1 MFKKIILASVVVVLV
16 FAPFAAGKVKYLPL
30 KEFGIRVAV
39 KNFYSKV
46 GKTYTGT
53 VIDPVKLQYM
63 NEIFRNAGRGD
74 KVKVTNLGNGQVRLK
89 NLATGE
95 SETLEVR
102 VQYSAYDGIVEY
114 TSRGTHTGPDAS
126 RNIVYADRSVPRVT
140 APRMTTPRMTTPRV
154 TVPRMTTPKPR
165 FEVTQDV
172 NSVVTAIKTR
182 FTSREIRQIVNG
194 LEN

>member
-114 TSRGTHTGPDAS
+114 TSRGTYTS
-126 RNIVYADRSVPRVT
+126 RDIVYADRSVPRMT
-140 APRMTTPRMTTPRV
+140 APRMTTLRV
-154 TVPRMTTPKPR
+154 TAPKPR

-182 FTSREIRQIVNG
+182 FTSREIRQIVNR
-194 LEN
+194 LEH

>member
-1 MFKKIILASVVVVLV
+1 MLKKIILASVIIVLI
-16 FAPFAAGKVKYLPL
+16 FAPFAAGKVKYLSL

-53 VIDPVKLQYM
+53 VVDPVKLRYT
-63 NEIFRNAGRGD
+63 NDIFTNAGKGD
-74 KVKVTNLGNGQVRLK
+74 RVKVTNLGNGQVELK

-95 SETLEVR
+95 SEIIEVK
-102 VQYSAYDGIVEY
+102 VEYSAYDGTISY
-114 TSRGTHTGPDAS
+114 TSEAS
-126 RNIVYADRSVPRVT
+126 YTSQDVNRDIVYTDRSVPRLT
-140 APRMTTPRMTTPRV
+140 PSARLTTP
-154 TVPRMTTPKPR
+154 TPKPR

-182 FTSREIRQIVNG
+182 FSSREIRQIVNE
-194 LEN
+194 LKN